1 MALNFGGDSELT
13 VSIPQAVSAVAT
25 DSKLGDAGLIIMVSI
40 PQAVSAVATRNR
52 CSFTRLSLGEFQ
64 YRKR

>member
-1 MALNFGGDSELT
+1 MFCRP

-25 DSKLGDAGLIIMVSI
+25 DFDDEGFAPGFEVSI
-40 PQAVSAVATRNR
+40 PQAVSAVATVAVTWIRMH
-52 CSFTRLSLGEFQ
+52 SVLFQ